1 MTRYAVNTK
10 EDGATFF
17 YAHYHVGLSNT
28 VVDDKEKAALE
39 ASAKAAG
46 VALVFT
52 KLDDRHESTPAVSE
66 AKEDTKESLR
76 EYESLTRDSLVQIA
90 ESKGKQVTTK
100 MTKAAIIAL
109 LED

>member
-1 MTRYAVNTK
+1 MTKYAVDTK

-17 YAHYHVGLSNT
+17 YARYYVGLSNI
-28 VVDDKEKAALE
+28 VVDDKEKAELE

-52 KLDDRHESTPAVSE
+52 ELGGEPENTQKVPE
-66 AKEDTKESLR
+66 AKEDTKKSLG

-100 MTKAAIIAL
+100 MTKAAIIEL